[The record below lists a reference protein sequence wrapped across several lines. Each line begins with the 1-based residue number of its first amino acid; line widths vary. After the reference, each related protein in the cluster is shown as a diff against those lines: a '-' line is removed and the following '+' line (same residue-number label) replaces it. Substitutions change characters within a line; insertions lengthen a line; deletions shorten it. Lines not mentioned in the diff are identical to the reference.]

1 MRLSIRIIIA
11 IFLIALSLSLN
22 TISLQIFTLLK
33 LPQEII
39 SQYLTIIQYIQIAL
53 YIIIGLWIIASISE
67 AVRITTQKRLGVR
80 SIVLANTIK
89 YLGYVIVIILVLIPL
104 ALGSPGLIAGSAFAG
119 LVLGLALQPV
129 LGNFFAG
136 LLIMLTG
143 YISIGDR
150 VRIIAT
156 QIPYFPAQ
164 FPAYKY
170 FSADYIEQ
178 GFKGTVVEV
187 ELFFSRILLDNMREL
202 RIPNIVLLN
211 SAVIDYTSKYSEE
224 QVINVRVELPLNTID
239 IDSIE
244 ELVREELKEFE
255 IAEGPFINEQSD
267 KEHII
272 ILVRIR
278 VPTNKDW
285 REIKSQALKKLLK
298 LRQKLVQKTLQ
309 QQ

>member
-224 QVINVRVELPLNTID
+224 QVINVRVELPLNAID